1 MVKLAHLLV
10 LSCLIIWLAVS
21 GCIGD
26 DTSKSKDTGNGSN
39 YTGARNSVAPDEDLE
54 VGLTQS
60 DLKELDSD
68 ISDLQSL
75 IGNSSVGEDITVE
88 NAESGKSENFTK

>member
-1 MVKLAHLLV
+1 MVKLAHLLL

-21 GCIGD
+21 GCIGE
-26 DTSKSKDTGNGSN
+26 DTSKAKDAGNGSN
-39 YTGARNSVAPDEDLE
+39 YTGARNSVATDEDLE

-68 ISDLQSL
+68 TSDLQSL
-75 IGNSSVGEDITVE
+75 LDNSSVGEDITVE
-88 NAESGKSENFTK
+88 NVESGKSENLTK